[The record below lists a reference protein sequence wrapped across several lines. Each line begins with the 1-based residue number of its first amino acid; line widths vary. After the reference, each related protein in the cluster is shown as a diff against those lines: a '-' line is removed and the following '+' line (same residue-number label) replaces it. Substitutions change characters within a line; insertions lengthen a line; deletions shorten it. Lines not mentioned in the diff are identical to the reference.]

1 MAARDLLF
9 ELLTEELPPRSLESL
24 SIALADGFATGLDA
38 AAIGHGRIRRFATP
52 RRLAVLVERC
62 AERQP
67 DRPIERRGPPRSAAY
82 TAGGEP
88 TQAAL
93 AFARSCGVA
102 VADLTEIANEKGTWL
117 GYRGIEPGA
126 ATVDRLGAIAER
138 AVAALPA
145 PRRMRWGAG
154 EVEFVRPVHRV
165 VMLFGDEV
173 VPCTILG
180 LPAGRETQGHRFH
193 APRPIRLR
201 TPRSYPGSL
210 RRAKVLAD
218 FEERRERIRAEV
230 AAAAERTGGRALL
243 DAALLDEV
251 TALVEWPVAVVG
263 RFEERY
269 RRLPREVIVATV
281 QDHQRYFPVETPD
294 GELSASFVTVA
305 NLESRD
311 PDRVREGN
319 ERVVRP
325 RLADAQFFWDQ
336 DRKRGL
342 AACAERLGEV
352 TFQGKLGSYAD
363 KTARV
368 RALALEIERATG
380 GGAATVERAAALAK
394 ADLLT
399 TMVGEFPELQGT
411 MGRYLALDA
420 GEEQAVADAIEEQYR
435 PRFAGDALP
444 RTAAGRALALA
455 DKIDTLAGIFAI
467 GEKPTGAKDPFGLR
481 RAALG
486 VLRILLETP
495 LDLDLTALVERAVA
509 AQPAVRTDAVAD
521 VLAFVA
527 DRLRGVLAERVA
539 NATSDAIE
547 AVLAVA
553 PRSPPDAEARLI
565 ALQGFLASADGAVL
579 AAANKRI
586 SNLLRKAPLAS
597 GRPVEPA
604 AFAEPAEHRLH
615 ERYREVAPHVERAL
629 AERRYADALGAAR
642 ALRADVDAFFD
653 AVLVMD
659 PDPVR
664 RENRLALL
672 RDLHALIGGVAD
684 LSRLPG

>member
-1 MAARDLLF
+1 MAAPDLLF
-9 ELLTEELPPRSLESL
+9 ELLTEELPPRSLEAL
-24 SIALADGFATGLDA
+24 SIALAQGFAAGLDS

-52 RRLAVLVERC
+52 RRLAVLVEHC

-67 DRPIERRGPPRSAAY
+67 DRTIERRGPPRTAAY
-82 TAGGEP
+82 TTDGQP

-102 VADLTEIANEKGTWL
+102 VTDLVEIATEKGAWL

-126 ATVDRLGAIAER
+126 ATIERLGAIAEH
-138 AVAALPA
+138 AVAALPTA
-145 PRRMRWGAG
+145 RRMRWGAG

-180 LPAGRETQGHRFH
+180 LPAGRETAGHRFH
-193 APRPIRLR
+193 APRPIRIR
-201 TPRSYPGSL
+201 TPRSYPGAL

-218 FEERRERIRAEV
+218 FGERRERIRTEV
-230 AAAAERTGGRALL
+230 AAAGEQAGGHALIE
-243 DAALLDEV
+243 AALLDEV
-251 TALVEWPVAVVG
+251 TALMEWPVAVAG

-281 QDHQRYFPVETPD
+281 QDHQRYFPVQTPD
-294 GELSASFVTVA
+294 GALSASFVTVA
-305 NLESRD
+305 NLVSRD
-311 PDRVREGN
+311 PQRVREGN

-325 RLADAQFFWDQ
+325 RLADAEFFWNQ

-342 AACAERLGEV
+342 ADCAARLGEV

-380 GGAATVERAAALAK
+380 GGASTVERAAALAK
-394 ADLLT
+394 ADLVT
-399 TMVGEFPELQGT
+399 AMVGEFPELQGT
-411 MGRYLALDA
+411 MGRYYALDA
-420 GEEQAVADAIEEQYR
+420 GEPPAVADAIEEQYR

-444 RTAAGRALALA
+444 RTSAGRALALA
-455 DKIDTLAGIFAI
+455 DKVDTLAGIFAI

-495 LDLDLTALVERAVA
+495 LDLDLTGLLERAVA
-509 AQPAVRTDAVAD
+509 AQPVVRAGTAAD
-521 VLAFVA
+521 LLTFIA

-539 NATSDAIE
+539 AATGDAIE

-553 PRSPPDAEARLI
+553 PRSPLDAEARLV
-565 ALQGFLASADGAVL
+565 ALQEFLSSADGAVL

-586 SNLLRKAPLAS
+586 GNLLRKAPVAS
-597 GRPVEPA
+597 GRPVDPA
-604 AFAEPAEHRLH
+604 VFAESAERRLH
-615 ERYREVAPHVERAL
+615 ARYLEVAPHVGRAL
-629 AERRYADALGAAR
+629 AARRYADALGAGR
-642 ALRADVDAFFD
+642 ALRTDVDAFFD
-653 AVLVMD
+653 SVLVMD

-672 RDLHALIGGVAD
+672 RDVHALLGGVAD

>member
-9 ELLTEELPPRSLESL
+9 ELLTEELPPRSLEAL
-24 SIALADGFATGLDA
+24 SIALAEGFAAGLDS

-67 DRPIERRGPPRSAAY
+67 DRAIERRGPPRSTAY
-82 TAGGEP
+82 TADGQP

-102 VADLTEIANEKGTWL
+102 VEDLSEITNDKGSWL
-117 GYRGIEPGA
+117 GYRGVDPGA

-138 AVAALPA
+138 AVSALPA

-154 EVEFVRPVHRV
+154 AVEFVRPVHRV
-165 VMLFGDEV
+165 LMLFGDEV
-173 VPCTILG
+173 VPCAILG
-180 LPAGRETQGHRFH
+180 LIAGRDTQGHRFH
-193 APRPIRLR
+193 APRSIRVR
-201 TPRSYPGSL
+201 TPRSYPGAL

-218 FEERRERIRAEV
+218 FTERRQRIRDEV
-230 AAAAERTGGRALL
+230 ATAALGAGGRALI
-243 DAALLDEV
+243 DPALLDEV
-251 TALVEWPVAVVG
+251 TALVEWPVAVIG
-263 RFEERY
+263 RFDARY
-269 RRLPREVIVATV
+269 RRLPREVIVATI
-281 QDHQRYFPVETPD
+281 QDHQRYFPVETAE
-294 GELSASFVTVA
+294 GALSAHFVTIA
-305 NLESRD
+305 NLVSRD
-311 PDRVREGN
+311 PDQVREGN

-325 RLADAQFFWDQ
+325 RLADAEFFWNQ

-342 AACAERLGEV
+342 ADCAAQLGEV

-380 GGAATVERAAALAK
+380 GGGDTVERAAALAK
-394 ADLLT
+394 ADLVT
-399 TMVGEFPELQGT
+399 AMVGEFPELQGT
-411 MGRYLALDA
+411 MGRYYALEA
-420 GEEQAVADAIEEQYR
+420 GEAPAVADAIEEQYR

-444 RTAAGRALALA
+444 RTRAGRALALA

-495 LDLDLTALVERAVA
+495 LDLDLSALLERAVA
-509 AQPAVRTDAVAD
+509 AQPVTRAGTITEL
-521 VLAFVA
+521 LAFIA
-527 DRLRGVLAERVA
+527 DRLRGVLAERVTA
-539 NATSDAIE
+539 ATGDAIE
-547 AVLAVA
+547 AVLAVG
-553 PRSPPDAEARLI
+553 PRSPLDAEARLM
-565 ALQGFLASADGAVL
+565 ALQEFLSSADGAVL

-586 SNLLRKAPLAS
+586 GNILRKAPVAS
-597 GRPVEPA
+597 GRPVDPMV
-604 AFAEPAEHRLH
+604 FAEPAERRLH
-615 ERYREVAPHVERAL
+615 ARYLEVAPQVERAL
-629 AERRYADALGAAR
+629 ASRRYADALGAAR
-642 ALRADVDAFFD
+642 ALRTDVDAFFD

-659 PDPVR
+659 PDTAR

-672 RDLHALIGGVAD
+672 RDVRALLGGVAD